1 MQEIRGPVGRTVWDK
16 LAHVN
21 ETVLASYLKNEYPQT
36 AAVVLS
42 RIDLGACR
50 ARAHTPSWTISR
62 PRS

>member
-36 AAVVLS
+36 AAVVLT
-42 RIDLGACR
+42 RIEPRTPRACSPICR
-50 ARAHTPSWTISR
+50 TISR